1 MLHVVMESVMS
12 LRARRFFFLQ
22 HFSSIAC
29 NPIRKNVPW
38 KQVARKKRSFVF
50 RHCLILRLLLLRS
63 FVMGPD
69 SLFLSRDQY
78 VYLYGNQG
86 KNSKMKK
93 QSSEVKY
100 LVTWHFRLLELFR
113 SWVSLFWD

>member
-1 MLHVVMESVMS
+1 
-12 LRARRFFFLQ
+12 
-22 HFSSIAC
+22 
-29 NPIRKNVPW
+29 
-38 KQVARKKRSFVF
+38 
-50 RHCLILRLLLLRS
+50 
-63 FVMGPD
+63 MGPD